1 MTTKQLDIKNR
12 SYYFYND
19 LINLPNFSMNNLKL
33 DKKTWRDID
42 IYYIGY
48 VDKNKPE
55 NWFVNSANL
64 LYLMINRVFCFVGE
78 ENGVK
83 YMKIDKG
90 NKKIEDSILSL
101 WNEVFTGIKHYI
113 KKLIMNVKHFLN
125 VKDLHTVKN
134 LVKLNLIM
142 VKIMIE
148 LNLLVMIIY
157 Q

>member
-1 MTTKQLDIKNR
+1 M
-12 SYYFYND
+12 
-19 LINLPNFSMNNLKL
+19 
-33 DKKTWRDID
+33 
-42 IYYIGY
+42 
-48 VDKNKPE
+48 
-55 NWFVNSANL
+55 NSANL

-125 VKDLHTVKN
+125 VKDLNTVKN